1 MEISREDIQEKALE
15 ITLSHK
21 RCGLGI
27 SMGVGKTRIALQH
40 LIKNYHPV
48 CNLFPLF

>member
-1 MEISREDIQEKALE
+1 MQVTNREKVQKKALE
-15 ITLSHK
+15 ITLGHK

-40 LIKNYHPV
+40 LIKNK
-48 CNLFPLF
+48 